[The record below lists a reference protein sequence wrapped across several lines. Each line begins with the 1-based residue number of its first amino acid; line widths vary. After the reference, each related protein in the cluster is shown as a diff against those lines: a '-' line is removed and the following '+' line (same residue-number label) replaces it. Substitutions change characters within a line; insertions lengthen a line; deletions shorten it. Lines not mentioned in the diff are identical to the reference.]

1 MNADRARIGER
12 LDDAD
17 DLDALPAT
25 LVCIPTYDEAE
36 NIDAIL
42 RAVRAALPSADVLV
56 LDDNSPDGTADL
68 AEKVAA
74 ELGQISVLRRPG
86 KAGLG
91 AAYRAGFG
99 VAITRGYT
107 IVVEMDADFSHEPA
121 ALPSLVRAVA
131 HGADLAIGSRYVP
144 GGAVPNW
151 PARRLALSRG
161 GNRYTQLALRLP
173 VHDATAGFRAYR
185 TSILERID
193 VTNSRANG
201 YGFQVEN
208 AYKVWRAGGKIV
220 ELPITFHDRVR
231 GQSKM
236 STRIVVEAM
245 SLVTWWGV
253 RDRVLRRR
261 R

>member
-1 MNADRARIGER
+1 MTDTSANETQ
-12 LDDAD
+12 
-17 DLDALPAT
+17 PPT
-25 LVCIPTYDEAE
+25 LVCIPTYNEAE

-42 RAVRAALPSADVLV
+42 RAARAALPSADLLV

-68 AEKVAA
+68 AEKTAA
-74 ELGQISVLRRPG
+74 EIGQIAVLRRPA

-99 VAITRGYT
+99 VAITRGYQV
-107 IVVEMDADFSHEPA
+107 VVEMDADFSHDPA
-121 ALPSLVRAVA
+121 ELPELVGAVA
-131 HGADLAIGSRYVP
+131 AGADLAIGSRYVP

-161 GNRYTQLALRLP
+161 GNRYTNVVLGLP

-185 TSILERID
+185 TAVLERID

-208 AYKVWRAGGKIV
+208 AYKVWRAGGAIV

-231 GQSKM
+231 GESKM
-236 STRIVVEAM
+236 SMRIVIEAM
-245 SLVTWWGV
+245 SLVTWWGI
-253 RDRVLRRR
+253 RDRVFRRAPRRR